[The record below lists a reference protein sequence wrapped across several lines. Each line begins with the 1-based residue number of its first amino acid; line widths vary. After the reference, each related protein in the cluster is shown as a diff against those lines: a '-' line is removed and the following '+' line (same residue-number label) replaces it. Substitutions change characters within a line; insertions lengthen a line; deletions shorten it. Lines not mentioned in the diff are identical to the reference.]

1 MESFSSASVKRQL
14 LDNSDITGIRKKLSD
29 TIKQDQYDKYVEIG
43 NALELLTETPGWAIL
58 ETYMMGFVMKSLDDD
73 SYKDLTKGFINLM
86 RYADQMIRFKNDI
99 IAKEKNATTNKA
111 N

>member
-1 MESFSSASVKRQL
+1 MDSFSSASIKRQL

-43 NALELLTETPGWAIL
+43 NALELMTQTPGWGVL

-73 SYKDLTKGFINLM
+73 SHKELTKGFINLM
-86 RYADQMIRFKNDI
+86 RYTDQMIRFKNDI
-99 IAKEKNATTNKA
+99 KAKEKDATA
-111 N
+111 G